1 MEVEVRDSD
10 FMTMATAKELV
21 TTEIEVYLDKPSVI
35 QALQSKDIT
44 MGARVEIQLVSS
56 HKKSVRQR
64 KSFILEE
71 FNFK

>member
-35 QALQSKDIT
+35 QSLQSKDIT

>member
-44 MGARVEIQLVSS
+44 MGARVEI
-56 HKKSVRQR
+56 
-64 KSFILEE
+64 
-71 FNFK
+71 